1 MDDCHFGSVTKF
13 LKQTLMSMQLL
24 ADCQIQKGTKTCKKA
39 ESYPASS
46 ISRDD
51 IIPAL
56 NKQNKKMVS
65 VCGECKNLQGSS
77 VWTWWH
83 QIALEIYKQDRSW
96 QLMTDK
102 NTQSMK
108 LRQAFEID
116 LQYLLWRQ
124 HPNPNPQAWIPEK
137 KKPKQ
142 GFQYSPT
149 IAEVWN
155 HSWKSQNKKNVR
167 IRGTQSTTWYLSTQQ
182 TCAKTPLRKQ

>member
-39 ESYPASS
+39 EESYPASS

-116 LQYLLWRQ
+116 LQYLL
-124 HPNPNPQAWIPEK
+124 
-137 KKPKQ
+137 
-142 GFQYSPT
+142 
-149 IAEVWN
+149 
-155 HSWKSQNKKNVR
+155 
-167 IRGTQSTTWYLSTQQ
+167 
-182 TCAKTPLRKQ
+182 